1 MAEQFMTLNRYSPPL
16 DISSNPLEHCQ
27 GHDAGRSGNNG
38 GGITPSQIAS
48 SFASNFNYFQEPGT
62 PFVTRASLEN
72 VANRGMSADPYH
84 NQMTMLAREILT
96 NPQMR
101 MLDGINHG
109 GHEDGRISQGDADA
123 TVAYFQGQE
132 MPSSGR
138 PQRQQ
143 SRGDC
148 NGGMRHSLMNPIP
161 LVQNYDQSSPYNGGA
176 AFQTPSAGYPQY
188 GQGSMSA
195 PRPYANDSNEDL
207 ANKVLARFG
216 ALEDPNTP
224 GFITDK
230 SLSSI
235 ASGYHL
241 DGRRATQDEMDL
253 AREMQSRGGLFKQL
267 DQGKTGTLDGRFS
280 RDDLGEV
287 SNEFR
292 NMSDHDLLQNLKEN
306 FGQIS
311 QGDYNGYVNFDEVK
325 KAAGVMPSDTT
336 YSPQVRALAQEL
348 LKRQPLLNELDI
360 GTNGN
365 GGKGYKDQRFDIAN
379 IDYLMEKRR

>member
-1 MAEQFMTLNRYSPPL
+1 
-16 DISSNPLEHCQ
+16 
-27 GHDAGRSGNNG
+27 
-38 GGITPSQIAS
+38 
-48 SFASNFNYFQEPGT
+48 
-62 PFVTRASLEN
+62 
-72 VANRGMSADPYH
+72 
-84 NQMTMLAREILT
+84 MLAREILA
-96 NPQMR
+96 NPQMCG

-109 GHEDGRISQGDADA
+109 GHQDGRISQGDADA
-123 TVAYFQGQE
+123 TDAYFQAQE
-132 MPSSGR
+132 MPFSAP

-143 SRGDC
+143 FSGGY
-148 NGGMRHSLMNPIP
+148 NSGMRHSLMNPPP
-161 LVQNYDQSSPYNGGA
+161 LVQNHDQSSPYNGGA
-176 AFQTPSAGYPQY
+176 AFQTPSAGYSQY

-195 PRPYANDSNEDL
+195 PRPYANDSNEDF

-230 SLSSI
+230 SLRSI

-253 AREMQSRGGLFKQL
+253 VREMQSRGGLFKQL

-280 RDDLGEV
+280 REDLGEV

-292 NMSDHDLLQNLKEN
+292 TMSDHDLLQNLKES
-306 FGQIS
+306 FGEIS
-311 QGDYNGYVNFDEVK
+311 QGTYNGYVNFDEVR
-325 KAAGVMPSDTT
+325 KAAGVMPSDAT
-336 YSPQVRALAQEL
+336 YSPRVRALAQEL

-365 GGKGYKDQRFDIAN
+365 GGKGYKDERFDIAN